1 MVVVHKFG
9 GTCTGSLESIKQIV
23 AIIKEEQNPCVIALS
38 AAFGVTTSIENLLH
52 TELTDEVIDDFTSK
66 LMEQHI
72 ELLPPNSNK
81 KDEIEGII
89 ARLKRLL
96 IGIIYTDTLPH
107 ITSDLILTFG
117 ERLISVIIQDHL
129 EKTGKSLQIVY
140 PDEIIITDGYLS
152 TAFILPKKTKSAI
165 TSKLLPFI
173 EEGKSIIVPGYY
185 GVSQDDKITLLGR
198 SGTDYTATT
207 LGVSLKA
214 EEIIIWKDVP
224 GFNSADPTIV
234 RDTHTIPHLSYDEAA
249 ELAHFG
255 ATLLHSRAVNPAKSA
270 GIPIYI
276 KDLNDRDISTVID
289 NQSEVHEPIIKCISH
304 LPSLAIF
311 KIFTS
316 ISENSRN
323 VLTTISDKIQ
333 TVGIEIISLT
343 TSQSCIS
350 YLVKNQNLDA
360 CKNAV
365 EGLGAAVV
373 NNVEIHSNLGLI
385 CLVGAGLAETPNIAQ
400 RILRVVAEENVNI
413 DLISA
418 GANPTA
424 LYFVVKNE
432 YLTQCLQAIHDEFF

>member
-1 MVVVHKFG
+1 MVHKFG
-9 GTCTGSLESIKQIV
+9 GTCTGSLESIQKIV
-23 AIIKEEQNPCVIALS
+23 TIIKEEQNPCVIALS

-52 TELTDEVIDDFTSK
+52 TELTDELIDDFTTK
-66 LMEQHI
+66 LLKQHI
-72 ELLPPNSNK
+72 ALLPPNSNK
-81 KDEIEGII
+81 KYEIEGII
-89 ARLKRLL
+89 TRLKRLL

-129 EKTGKSLQIVY
+129 EIAGKSVQIVY
-140 PDEIIITDGYLS
+140 PEEIIITDGYLS
-152 TAFILPKKTKSAI
+152 AAFILPEETKSAI
-165 TSKLLPFI
+165 TSKLLPFL
-173 EEGKSIIVPGYY
+173 EVGKSIIVPGYY
-185 GVSQDDKITLLGR
+185 GISQNNKITLLGR

-214 EEIIIWKDVP
+214 EQIIIWKDVS

-234 RDTHTIPHLSYDEAA
+234 RNTHTIPQLSYDEAA

-255 ATLLHSRAVNPAKSA
+255 ATLLHPRAVNPAKSA

-276 KDLNDRDISTVID
+276 KDLNDLGISTVID
-289 NQSEVHEPIIKCISH
+289 NQSEVHVPIIKCISH
-304 LPSLAIF
+304 LPNLAIF

-316 ISENSRN
+316 ISGNSRN

-333 TVGIEIISLT
+333 TVGIDIISLT

-350 YLVKNQNLDA
+350 YLVKNQNLVA

-365 EGLGAAVV
+365 EGLGGAVV
-373 NNVEIHSNLGLI
+373 NNVEIHGDLGLI

-418 GANPTA
+418 GGNPTA
-424 LYFVVKNE
+424 LYFAVKTD
-432 YLTQCLQAIHDEFF
+432 YLTQCLQAIHNEFF